1 MEDKIVVDFEVK
13 ELCNLDVNI
22 YRCITENIDTDR
34 VVLTNKSVLHIAD
47 HHPDAYNDVL
57 IELKDTILSPDYI
70 ISDGKHENTGL
81 VIKRIESD
89 AESGQHTFIVLK
101 VCTDSQNGQLANSI
115 ISGWKISDKRL
126 NSYLRNKQVLY
137 KKEKS

>member
-1 MEDKIVVDFEVK
+1 MDLEVK
-13 ELCNLDVNI
+13 ELCALNINI
-22 YRCITENIDTDR
+22 YKCITENIDTDR
-34 VVLTNKSVLHIAD
+34 VVLTNKSVIHIAD

-57 IELKDTILSPDYI
+57 IELKDTITSPDFI

-81 VIKRIESD
+81 VIKKIESSKKPD
-89 AESGQHTFIVLK
+89 QHTFIVLK
-101 VCTDSQNGQLANSI
+101 ICTDSQNGQLANSI

-126 NSYLRNKQVLY
+126 QSYLRNKQVLY

>member
-1 MEDKIVVDFEVK
+1 MDLEVE

-22 YRCITENIDTDR
+22 YRCITDRIDSDR
-34 VVLTNKSVLHIAD
+34 VVLTNKSVLHIAE

-57 IELKDTILSPDYI
+57 IQLKDTINRPDYI

-89 AESGQHTFIVLK
+89 SMSEQHTFIVLK
-101 VCTDSQNGQLANSI
+101 VCTDSKNGQLANSI

-126 NSYLRNKQVLY
+126 KSYLRNKRILY
-137 KKEKS
+137 KRL

>member
-1 MEDKIVVDFEVK
+1 MNYDVK
-13 ELCNLDVNI
+13 ELCNLDVSI
-22 YRCITENIDTDR
+22 YKCITENIDTDR

-57 IELKDTILSPDYI
+57 IELKETIMSPDYI
-70 ISDGKHENTGL
+70 ISDEKHENTGL
-81 VIKRIESD
+81 VIKKI
-89 AESGQHTFIVLK
+89 AEDNNTDEHTFIVLK

-126 NSYLRNKQVLY
+126 RSYLRNKQVLY
-137 KKEKS
+137 KKEKP

>member
-1 MEDKIVVDFEVK
+1 MNYDVK
-13 ELCNLDVNI
+13 ELCNLDVSI
-22 YRCITENIDTDR
+22 YKCITENIDTDR

-57 IELKDTILSPDYI
+57 IELKETIMSPDYI
-70 ISDGKHENTGL
+70 ISDEKHENTGL
-81 VIKRIESD
+81 VIKKI
-89 AESGQHTFIVLK
+89 AEDNNTDEHTFIVLK

-126 NSYLRNKQVLY
+126 RSYLRNKQILY
-137 KKEKS
+137 RKENS